1 MHFLYL
7 ALAICSEVIGTTAL
21 KMSDEFTKL
30 TPSIFVVLG
39 YASAFYFLSLA
50 LSSIQ
55 VGVAYAI
62 WAGLGIVLITLIGA
76 VAFKEV
82 PDLPAVLGLSMII
95 LGVFVINIFSK
106 TVTH

>member
-1 MHFLYL
+1 MGKKK
-7 ALAICSEVIGTTAL
+7 APRSCAGEVLVNDQI
-21 KMSDEFTKL
+21 
-30 TPSIFVVLG
+30 
-39 YASAFYFLSLA
+39 YFLSLA

-95 LGVFVINIFSK
+95 AGVFVINIFSK